1 MVKWPLKNSWRS
13 PRIEHSMRFSHLFF
27 RTPPP
32 WNCNKM
38 MLLKQWME
46 FMKEKKYYTK
56 IKIHGSIPRSSFRL
70 SVARIDS
77 EISYILFLFTSLPVV
92 ISRWN
97 DFPHLI
103 FVFLPQNS
111 FLCKLFPFYTHT
123 FFYYS
128 IIQLFYFGKNFK
140 FRSKTSAHTHTWP
153 QK

>member
-13 PRIEHSMRFSHLFF
+13 PRIGHSMRFSHLFF
-27 RTPPP
+27 RTPLP

-46 FMKEKKYYTK
+46 FMKEKKILHENQDPWKHT
-56 IKIHGSIPRSSFRL
+56 PVSSFRL
-70 SVARIDS
+70 SLARIES

-111 FLCKLFPFYTHT
+111 FLCKFFFVSFKKFSFHAHT
-123 FFYYS
+123 FFYSILLYS
-128 IIQLFYFGKNFK
+128 QKN
-140 FRSKTSAHTHTWP
+140 SP
-153 QK
+153 

>member
-1 MVKWPLKNSWRS
+1 
-13 PRIEHSMRFSHLFF
+13 MRFSHLFF
-27 RTPPP
+27 RTPLP

-111 FLCKLFPFYTHT
+111 FLCKFFFVSFKNVLIPCPHILLFYRI
-123 FFYYS
+123 YS
-128 IIQLFYFGKNFK
+128 IIF
-140 FRSKTSAHTHTWP
+140 SKKKIALKQVHTHMTAEIIEP
-153 QK
+153 DHL

>member
-27 RTPPP
+27 RTPLP

-111 FLCKLFPFYTHT
+111 FLCKFFFCFFQKCSHSVPTHS
-123 FFYYS
+123 F
-128 IIQLFYFGKNFK
+128 IL
-140 FRSKTSAHTHTWP
+140 
-153 QK
+153 